1 MNDKTLKRLSRME
14 LLEMLVEQSK
24 EVERLKTENQKL
36 TEQLESRR
44 LLVEKAGSIAEA
56 SLQVNRIFEA
66 AQRAADQYLENVRW
80 MCESQTGEKE
90 S

>member
-1 MNDKTLKRLSRME
+1 ME
-14 LLEMLVEQSK
+14 LLEMLVKQSK
-24 EVERLKTENQKL
+24 EVERLKIENQKL

-56 SLQVNRIFEA
+56 SLQVNQIFEA
-66 AQRAADQYLENVRW
+66 AQRAADQYLENVRRL
-80 MCESQTGEKE
+80 CESQTGEKE